1 MTADSR
7 CPSDVQCV
15 RAGEAIIAVSMAT
28 STGSP
33 EAREMRT
40 DATGSQISYAGHT
53 IKLTA
58 LAPSPR
64 STQQIDPRDYV
75 ATFVVTV
82 P

>member
-1 MTADSR
+1 MSCGERGGFDKKY
-7 CPSDVQCV
+7 
-15 RAGEAIIAVSMAT
+15 AGEAIISVSLAT
-28 STGSP
+28 STDNP

-40 DATGSQISYAGHT
+40 ATTGSQISYAGHT
-53 IKLTA
+53 IQLTA

-64 STQQIDPRDYV
+64 STQPIDQRDYV